1 MDWVGK
7 HARRWA
13 GRRPSSAVVQLGA
26 LITIALVA
34 FAVAIGALVT
44 TMNAQGSYERV
55 QMVRGALE
63 RDVQSVATSVESV
76 SRWDQAVEHLYGV
89 PDRKWLLTIIETSG
103 ASAYLIDANGRTLLS
118 VRPGFVAEDSLGA
131 ALGPSAQRLLSAVR
145 GPDRRTR
152 APLFLTAHGKPA
164 LVAGAIVSYKDPSRP
179 LPGPPRYLVLV
190 SPVDQLGIP
199 ALAATFG
206 LSDLRVRKGA
216 AATSGTVSYG
226 LGNPGEPPIAMIEWR
241 DHRPGTAVLRTLVA
255 PLSAAGFLFLLLS
268 TALAA
273 RIVAS
278 ERTLMEK
285 TRVADERARE
295 TTAALRTAETAS
307 VEAGAALARAEAVG
321 RELATARRR
330 EAESERAFLEEHRS
344 STGQIA
350 EALSSSVGEIA
361 RLLAFDAQQLD
372 ERVAAA
378 RSGVSL
384 QTGEAGCARERS
396 AVTVTNTNDIAESLT
411 ELLSAVRTIQADART
426 HQDAIRTSIQEATYA
441 QARQTALGK
450 EVQDVGAAA
459 DLISQIAARTNMLAL
474 NATIEAARA
483 GEQGR
488 SFAVVAGEVKS
499 LAAQISSTT
508 TTIFSAVAR
517 IEETSRSTGALV
529 DRVHALLVSLAASSS
544 SSLAAVERHEREAAR
559 IQTITREVA
568 DNATST
574 SAIVMRIANASSVLA
589 ASADDT
595 QTIGNQVRR
604 RATELD
610 SRIATFVG
618 ELRRRSSSG
627 LGHSA

>member
-7 HARRWA
+7 HARRWTS
-13 GRRPSSAVVQLGA
+13 RRPSSAVVQLGA

-34 FAVAIGALVT
+34 FAAAIGALVT

-55 QMVRGALE
+55 QMVRGALG

-103 ASAYLIDANGRTLLS
+103 ASAYLIDADGRTLLS
-118 VRPGFVAEDSLGA
+118 VRPGSGAEDSLAA
-131 ALGPSAQRLLSAVR
+131 ALGHSTKRILGAFR

-152 APLFLTAHGKPA
+152 SPLFLRAHGKPA
-164 LVAGAIVSYKDPSRP
+164 LVAGAIISYKDPSRP
-179 LPGPPRYLVLV
+179 LPGAPRYLVLV
-190 SPVDQLGIP
+190 NPVDQLGIP
-199 ALAATFG
+199 GLAATFG
-206 LSDLRVRKGA
+206 LSDLRVRTGA
-216 AATSGTVSYG
+216 AATSGMVSYG
-226 LGNPGEPPIAMIEWR
+226 LGNPGEPPLAMIEWR
-241 DHRPGTAVLRTLVA
+241 NHRPGTAVLRTLVA
-255 PLSAAGFLFLLLS
+255 PLSAAGLLFLLLS
-268 TALAA
+268 MGLAA

-295 TTAALRTAETAS
+295 TTAALRAAETAS
-307 VEAGAALARAEAVG
+307 VEAEAALARAEAVG
-321 RELATARRR
+321 RELAVARRR
-330 EAESERAFLEEHRS
+330 EAEGERAFLEEHRS

-350 EALSSSVGEIA
+350 EALSTSVGEIA
-361 RLLAFDAQQLD
+361 RLLARDAQQLD
-372 ERVAAA
+372 ERVAAT

-384 QTGEAGCARERS
+384 QTGEAGCATERS
-396 AVTVTNTNDIAESLT
+396 AVTVANTSDIAESLT
-411 ELLSAVRTIQADART
+411 ELLSAVRTIQADARA
-426 HQDAIRTSIQEATYA
+426 HQDAIRTSIQEATCA
-441 QARQTALGK
+441 QARQTVLGK

-508 TTIFSAVAR
+508 TAIFSAVAR
-517 IEETSRSTGALV
+517 IEEASRSTGALV

-559 IQTITREVA
+559 IQSITREVA
-568 DNATST
+568 ENATST
-574 SAIVMRIANASSVLA
+574 SAIVMRIAEASSVLV

-610 SRIATFVG
+610 ARIATFVG
-618 ELRRRSSSG
+618 ELRRRSTSG